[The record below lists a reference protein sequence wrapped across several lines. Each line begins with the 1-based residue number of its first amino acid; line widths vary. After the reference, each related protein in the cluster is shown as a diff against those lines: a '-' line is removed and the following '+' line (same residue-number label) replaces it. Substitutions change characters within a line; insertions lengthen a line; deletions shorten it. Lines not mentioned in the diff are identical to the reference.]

1 MIEGENMAVK
11 TRKPP
16 IEEEEEEE
24 EPVKRPVAKK
34 PVERDS
40 ERAMREAKSSPATKA
55 KAAVAATPQSA
66 RWYVTQVLLAGAPRE
81 EVKKRAMALA
91 KKDGAVVSFKT
102 FDVAYFIK
110 YLEGK
115 NYRVRE
121 ANGTIKVMAPKG

>member
-1 MIEGENMAVK
+1 MIQGENMAVK

-16 IEEEEEEE
+16 VEEEE
-24 EPVKRPVAKK
+24 EPAPIKRPAAKT
-34 PVERDS
+34 P
-40 ERAMREAKSSPATKA
+40 EATVKSSPATKA

-81 EVKKRAMALA
+81 EVKKRAMVLA